1 MSLIKNIYIE
11 NNSHHKLGITPK
23 EIKANIKKIVDHITN
38 LKGYELSLLV
48 TSDEEIQKINLAK
61 RGKDISTDVLSF
73 PIVEKD
79 LPEGYKILGEIII
92 SIDTMPKQAR
102 EIGHSDKEEF
112 YRLLVHGI
120 LHLLGFDHEKGAYE
134 EKRMQEKE
142 DECLQLVLG

>member
-1 MSLIKNIYIE
+1 
-11 NNSHHKLGITPK
+11 LGITPK

-92 SIDTMPKQAR
+92 SIDTMRKQAR

>member
-23 EIKANIKKIVDHITN
+23 EIKANIKKVVDYITN

-61 RGKDISTDVLSF
+61 RGKDKSTDVLSF
-73 PIVEKD
+73 PIIEKD

-92 SIDTMPKQAR
+92 SIDTMRRQAR
-102 EIGHSDKEEF
+102 EILPSTSTRSF
-112 YRLLVHGI
+112 TFTWL
-120 LHLLGFDHEKGAYE
+120 
-134 EKRMQEKE
+134 
-142 DECLQLVLG
+142 